1 MKQRDRKHRRLTFK
15 DDTER
20 ALADLAADAEMYAD
34 NVRVGRRRVRR
45 GRRVLL
51 RRRHGERVGPCS
63 ASRGVTERC
72 WLGRSAASET
82 ADERCERAGGWAR
95 GDDGGSPRVVERA
108 CRDAGALRRPCGS
121 EAGAVQ
127 ERSEPCCAVL
137 RAERT
142 WTRCRQERGA
152 VQGAGL
158 GRSGR
163 FHRRRTQK
171 FAKCRSNTRAEGQ
184 REQAHGLCRRTY
196 WSVSLS
202 S

>member
-1 MKQRDRKHRRLTFK
+1 MKRRTSGASGRAAGRGATTGSDR
-15 DDTER
+15 
-20 ALADLAADAEMYAD
+20 AWSS
-34 NVRVGRRRVRR
+34 G
-45 GRRVLL
+45 
-51 RRRHGERVGPCS
+51 
-63 ASRGVTERC
+63 
-72 WLGRSAASET
+72 
-82 ADERCERAGGWAR
+82 
-95 GDDGGSPRVVERA
+95 

-184 REQAHGLCRRTY
+184 REQAHGLCRRTAGAY
-196 WSVSLS
+196 RLARERSRGADRCGSAHEASRAEKTRGPRPKAVSESHAATLARPEAAKVTHAGGTS
-202 S
+202 ITN